1 MLGNIMETRKKAG
14 MIMTTVNEPLSG
26 MDEYVEDL
34 SDYFRDNPNKNL
46 YKNIS

>member
-1 MLGNIMETRKKAG
+1 MPGNIMETRKKAG
-14 MIMTTVNEPLSG
+14 IIMTTVNEPLSG

>member
-1 MLGNIMETRKKAG
+1 MPGNIMETRKKAG
-14 MIMTTVNEPLSG
+14 TIMTTINEPLSG

-34 SDYFRDNPNKNL
+34 SDYFGDNPNKNL

>member
-14 MIMTTVNEPLSG
+14 MIMTTLNEPLSG